1 MPAQF
6 REPAPAALV
15 LGVCGPQ
22 LWQQRRVWG
31 AINPSGVVR
40 PHNGTPQ
47 GVDGLQL
54 VDARALPASGSAA
67 DRWWPSGVDAYGCLR
82 AGELYAPFFV
92 AWDRSRA
99 PAAHRRQRVSSW
111 RSFVNAESTWGACGV
126 PPTVIVC
133 AGGRQLEQWAGTL
146 ERGAGNGAADRPHVI
161 LGLAADLAIA
171 DAGDEIWWVP
181 GVPRPALLIERLA
194 WGPAPPAGLQP
205 PSLAAIAGPL
215 PAVSRRR
222 APLRTSATSTA
233 TAVARPANVR
243 ERLAAL
249 TLATDAEEKLLTE
262 WVGQHPLLEAAQL
275 AVLLARPVE
284 TIERRIER
292 LVRCEVIET
301 ITRWADGDRVTPR
314 RLALTNL
321 GLSWLAARDGVPPRR
336 YAEHGAVAA
345 TSGSSGTTST
355 RLDGLLRHF
364 EHSVGVNRVL
374 VRLASD
380 ARLAGHHLREW
391 RSEAAS
397 TRRFRDGERSY
408 WIRPDAGGVL
418 QSAQARHEFL
428 LEYDRGTERAANHR
442 SKLVGYHR
450 YFATRQ
456 FESDYDGRP
465 VVLVVSTSDEAEH
478 RIARAVREAERE
490 FEARLPLLLTTEWRF
505 ARDPY
510 NSLGLL
516 GPLWRTSDS
525 PELRRHW
532 PESEEKQFLASV
544 QSQRRRSDS
553 VHRFSSGSNE
563 ATNPNGRYVT
573 SSAGSA
579 TSIAV
584 GTPWRRSG

>member
-1 MPAQF
+1 
-6 REPAPAALV
+6 
-15 LGVCGPQ
+15 
-22 LWQQRRVWG
+22 
-31 AINPSGVVR
+31 
-40 PHNGTPQ
+40 
-47 GVDGLQL
+47 
-54 VDARALPASGSAA
+54 
-67 DRWWPSGVDAYGCLR
+67 
-82 AGELYAPFFV
+82 
-92 AWDRSRA
+92 
-99 PAAHRRQRVSSW
+99 
-111 RSFVNAESTWGACGV
+111 VNAESTWGACGV